1 MAKFTVP
8 ATREIIDDFAN
19 EISSRQTKT
28 PKPSKFI
35 INFRS
40 EYVDRLERDIVKVPI
55 DLLRYRKDNGRIASD
70 VLDYEH
76 TVSALDETDTDT
88 QNKLRDFLE
97 KKDPERTD
105 ILIKNILHSG
115 QREPAIITCDGFL
128 INGNRRK
135 MAIERLRRK
144 YPEKED
150 FHFMTV
156 VILPGKGDE
165 GGPPTLVEIEKLE
178 NRYQLQREGRSEYYG
193 FDRALSIRRKVARG
207 LSLEDQVRDDP
218 QYAGESDAQIRKAIR
233 SLEKQY
239 LDPLDCAER
248 YLRQF
253 KRENQYHTI
262 STGIRDPEGRWE
274 AFKDY
279 SNRYTNSFKNDRYL
293 IQSAVREEDIGEIEE
308 AAFNIIRLRNVP
320 TMPKV
325 HVIMRNLHNYCKSD
339 DGKKHLLSIA
349 RNVKPLLPVDEQFAD
364 GEGDV
369 PLSRS
374 EIDEKWKAKYKE
386 PITRHLKAAAKAFD
400 RQKERETP
408 ISLLEA
414 ALKKLT
420 HNDMDLTS
428 ISLNDYKKARELTV
442 DIQAEAKALEKELF
456 NQKKK
461 LGKLITRK

>member
-8 ATREIIDDFAN
+8 ATREIIGDFAN
-19 EISSRQTKT
+19 EISRRQIRSA
-28 PKPSKFI
+28 KPSKYI
-35 INFRS
+35 INFRN
-40 EYVDRLERDIVKVPI
+40 EFLDKRERDIVKVPI

-76 TVSALDETDTDT
+76 TFSALDEADADT
-88 QNKLRDFLE
+88 QNKLCEFLE
-97 KKDPERTD
+97 KKDPERTE

-135 MAIERLRRK
+135 MAIERLRK
-144 YPEKED
+144 KQPEKET
-150 FHFMTV
+150 FRFMTV
-156 VILPGKGDE
+156 VILPGIGDE

-193 FDRALSIRRKVARG
+193 FDRALSIRRKVSLG

-218 QYAGESDAQIRKAIR
+218 QHAGESDAQIRKAIKT
-233 SLEKQY
+233 LEKQY
-239 LDPLDCAER
+239 LDPLDCADR
-248 YLRQF
+248 YLRQL

-279 SNRYTNSFKNDRYL
+279 SNRYTNSFQSERYL
-293 IQSAVREEDIGEIEE
+293 IQSSVGEEDIGEIEE
-308 AAFNIIRLRNVP
+308 AAFNIIRLRDVP

-325 HVIMRNLHNYCKSD
+325 HVIMRNLHNYCKSTE
-339 DGKKHLLSIA
+339 GKKHLLSIA
-349 RNVKPLLPVDEQFAD
+349 RDVEPLLPVDEQFTE
-364 GEGDV
+364 GEGRA

-374 EIDEKWKAKYKE
+374 DIDEKWKAKYKE
-386 PITRHLKAAAKAFD
+386 PITRHLKSAAKAFD
-400 RQKERETP
+400 HQKERETP

-420 HNDMDLTS
+420 HSDMDLTS

-456 NQKKK
+456 SQKKK
-461 LGKLITRK
+461 LRKLIRRN